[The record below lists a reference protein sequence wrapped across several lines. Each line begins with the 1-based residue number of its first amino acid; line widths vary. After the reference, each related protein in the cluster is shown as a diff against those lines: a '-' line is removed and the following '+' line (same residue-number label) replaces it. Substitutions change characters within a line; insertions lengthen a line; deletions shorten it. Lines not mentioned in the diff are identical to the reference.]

1 MTSHIKAGRIYCL
14 VEFGGGCGKS
24 GWKGLPVWRKIRWDS
39 NLTLNIV
46 LYMLYTVTLHSRQKK
61 YWSEKSKN
69 IKSIEGNTEG
79 QHAQSAIQN
88 QL

>member
-1 MTSHIKAGRIYCL
+1 MTPHIKAGRTYCL
-14 VEFGGGCGKS
+14 VEFGGGGKS

>member
-1 MTSHIKAGRIYCL
+1 
-14 VEFGGGCGKS
+14 
-24 GWKGLPVWRKIRWDS
+24 
-39 NLTLNIV
+39 
-46 LYMLYTVTLHSRQKK
+46 MLYSVKLHSRQKK